1 MYVTEQNGVR
11 YRSDLGLSKLPGD
24 RREGIPSTFLRNGAP
39 KTVAP
44 TGAVRPQPGFAAMA
58 DLTRGIGH
66 DQGLSG
72 VPHWSPP
79 A

>member
-1 MYVTEQNGVR
+1 MYTNVQNGLR
-11 YRSDLGLSKLPGD
+11 YRSDLGLSKLPGH
-24 RREGIPSTFLRNGAP
+24 RREGIPSTFLRNAAL

-58 DLTRGIGH
+58 DLTRGTGH

-72 VPHWSPP
+72 VPRWSPP